1 MGWLRRWRRRRLG
14 EEMAARRYGEVVA
27 WARDPILY
35 ARYGVPDTPEGR
47 FEMLVLHLVAA
58 ACGLRRAGE
67 ETLAQ
72 ALVDLFFA
80 DLDRSLREMGV
91 GDLSVGR
98 QVKRLGELF
107 LARSRRLSAALAG
120 GGDGEA
126 DVVDLLRRNLPMLEM
141 DGATAIARRLFDLAD
156 HCTRSAARKATT
168 GAI

>member
-1 MGWLRRWRRRRLG
+1 MGWLGRWRQRRRR
-14 EEMAARRYGEVVA
+14 EEAAARRYGEVVA
-27 WARDPILY
+27 WARDPVLY
-35 ARYGVPDTPEGR
+35 AEHGVPDTPEGR
-47 FEMLVLHLVAA
+47 FEMLALHLVAA

-67 ETLAQ
+67 AALAQ

-107 LARSRRLSAALAG
+107 LARSRRLTAALAAG
-120 GGDGEA
+120 TDGEA
-126 DVVDLLRRNLPMLEM
+126 EVVALLRRNLPMLEV
-141 DGATAIARRLFDLAD
+141 GAATAIARRLFALAD
-156 HCTRSAARKATT
+156 HCAGSAERNATT